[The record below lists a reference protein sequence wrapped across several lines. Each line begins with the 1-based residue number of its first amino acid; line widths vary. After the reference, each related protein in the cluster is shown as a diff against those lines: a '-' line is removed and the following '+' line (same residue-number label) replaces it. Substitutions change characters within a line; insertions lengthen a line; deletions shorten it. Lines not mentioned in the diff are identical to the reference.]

1 MKVRLHAALI
11 LAMAVAAASLVAAGC
26 GGSSKPDYC
35 SKVSDLQQ
43 SVNDLKGVQLQSG
56 ALSTIQTDVQ
66 KVQSNATAVVSSA
79 KQDFPTQTSALQ
91 SSVSTLSATI
101 NALPPSPTPQQLAA
115 ARAADQERRDRM
127 LRTSRTPPTRPATEP
142 PKQR

>member
-11 LAMAVAAASLVAAGC
+11 LAMAVAAAALVAAGC

-101 NALPPSPTPQQLAA
+101 NALPPAPTPQQLAPLVPQIRSVGTA
-115 ARAADQERRDRM
+115 SQD
-127 LRTSRTPPTRPATEP
+127 LSNATNSACD
-142 PKQR
+142 

>member
-11 LAMAVAAASLVAAGC
+11 LAVAVAAASLVAAGC

-101 NALPPSPTPQQLAA
+101 NALPSAPTPQQLLPLAPQIRSVGTA
-115 ARAADQERRDRM
+115 SQD
-127 LRTSRTPPTRPATEP
+127 LSNATNSACD
-142 PKQR
+142 